1 MIAPAI
7 NKEPVRIAYLVSHPI
22 QYQSPLLR
30 LIAAEPG
37 LSLKAFYRSPMGLKP
52 YTDEGFGQ
60 TIAWDTP
67 LLDGFEHE
75 FLPAL
80 DDPMRVT
87 RYLRPLNYG
96 LAKRLRQGRFNV
108 LWVHGYARVFN
119 LGAMLTAKRL
129 GLKVMLR
136 DEATPISMPR
146 GPAKKIAKRAFFAGL
161 WTLVDAAL
169 AIGSLNRRY
178 YREQGFR
185 ADRIFSVP
193 YAVDNQRFQSGA
205 KAAAPNRNA
214 FLPSLGIP
222 ADRPRI
228 VFSGKLTPIKAP
240 EILLE
245 AFARLGDPWPSLC
258 FVGDGP
264 LRAMLSERAR
274 DLGVAER
281 VFFAGF
287 RNQGELPA
295 FYDLADVFV
304 LPSRREPWGL
314 VVNEAMN
321 AGRAIVVSDQ
331 VGSGPDLVRPGEN
344 GSIVP
349 VNDVDRLAAAL
360 AEALSSPAQTAA
372 LGRRSLEIIDG
383 WGFREDIA
391 GLKQAL
397 AGIGLPC
404 VS

>member
-1 MIAPAI
+1 MTTQA
-7 NKEPVRIAYLVSHPI
+7 VRLAYLVSHPI
-22 QYQSPLLR
+22 QYQAPLLR

-37 LSLKAFYRSPMGLKP
+37 ISLKVFFRSPMGLKP
-52 YTDEGFGQ
+52 YADAGFGQ

-67 LLDGFEHE
+67 LLEGFDHE

-96 LAKRLRQGRFNV
+96 LARRLREGRFDA
-108 LWVHGYARVFN
+108 LWIHGYARVFN
-119 LGAMLTAKRL
+119 LAAMLTARRL
-129 GLKVMLR
+129 GLKVLLR

-146 GPAKKIAKRAFFAGL
+146 GPLKTIAKRGFFAAL
-161 WTLVDAAL
+161 HRLVDGVL

-178 YREQGFR
+178 YLEQGFDP
-185 ADRIFSVP
+185 ARIFSMP
-193 YAVDNQRFQSGA
+193 YAVDNERFQTGSR
-205 KAAAPNRNA
+205 AAALTRGA
-214 FLPSLGIP
+214 FLSALGISP
-222 ADRPRI
+222 DRPRI

-245 AFARLGDPWPSLC
+245 AFARLSEPEATLC
-258 FVGDGP
+258 YVGDGP
-264 LRAMLSERAR
+264 LRAMLEERSRA
-274 DLGVAER
+274 LGVGAR
-281 VFFAGF
+281 VCFAGF
-287 RNQGELPA
+287 RNQRELPA
-295 FYDLADVFV
+295 FYEAADVFV

-331 VGSGPDLVRPGEN
+331 VGSGPDLVKPGEN

-349 VNDVDRLAAAL
+349 VNDVDRLAVAL
-360 AEALSSPAQTAA
+360 ADTLASPARTAA
-372 LGRRSLEIIDG
+372 LGRRSLEIIGD
-383 WGFREDIA
+383 WSFREDIA

-397 AGIGLPC
+397 AGVGLSC
-404 VS
+404 GS

>member
-1 MIAPAI
+1 MSTPTV
-7 NKEPVRIAYLVSHPI
+7 NKGPVRIAYLISHPI

-30 LIAAEPG
+30 LVAGEPG
-37 LSLKAFYRSPMGLKP
+37 IALKVFYRSPMGLKP
-52 YTDEGFGQ
+52 YADEGFGQ

-96 LAKRLRQGRFNV
+96 LAKRLRQGRFDV
-108 LWVHGYARVFN
+108 LWVHGYARIFN

-129 GLKVMLR
+129 GMKVMLR

-178 YREQGFR
+178 YLEQGFR
-185 ADRIFSVP
+185 PDRIFSVP
-193 YAVDNQRFQSGA
+193 YAVDNARFQSGA
-205 KAAAPNRNA
+205 KAAAAHRGQ
-214 FLPSLGIP
+214 FLAALNIP

-228 VFSGKLTPIKAP
+228 VFSGKLTTIKAP
-240 EILLE
+240 EVLLE
-245 AFARLGDPWPSLC
+245 AFAKLGEPWPSLC
-258 FVGDGP
+258 YVGDGP
-264 LRAMLSERAR
+264 LRAMLESRAR

-281 VFFAGF
+281 VHFAGF

-360 AEALSSPAQTAA
+360 AEALASPAQTAA
-372 LGRRSLEIIDG
+372 LGRRSLAIIDG

-404 VS
+404 GS

>member
-1 MIAPAI
+1 MS
-7 NKEPVRIAYLVSHPI
+7 NPVRIAYLVSHPI

-52 YTDEGFGQ
+52 YVDEGFGK

-67 LLDGFEHE
+67 LLDGFEHD
-75 FLPAL
+75 FLPAF
-80 DDPMRVT
+80 DDSMRVT

-96 LAKRLRQGRFNV
+96 LAKRLREGRFDV
-108 LWVHGYARVFN
+108 LWVHGSARIFN
-119 LGAMLTAKRL
+119 LGAMFTAKRL
-129 GLKVMLR
+129 GIKVMLR
-136 DEATPISMPR
+136 DEFTPISKPR
-146 GPAKKIAKRAFFAGL
+146 GAAKQVAKRGFFAGL

-178 YREQGFR
+178 YLEQGFR
-185 ADRIFSVP
+185 PDRIFSVP
-193 YAVDNQRFQSGA
+193 YAVDNARFQFGA
-205 KAAAPNRNA
+205 QAASANRKS
-214 FLPSLGIP
+214 FLASLGIS
-222 ADRPRI
+222 AERPRI

-245 AFARLGDPWPSLC
+245 AFAKLGEPWPSLC
-258 FVGDGP
+258 YVGDGP
-264 LRAMLSERAR
+264 LRAMLESRAR

-281 VFFAGF
+281 VHFAGF
-287 RNQGELPA
+287 RNQAELPA

-321 AGRAIVVSDQ
+321 AGRAIVASDQ
-331 VGSGPDLVRPGEN
+331 VGSAPDLVRPGEN
-344 GSIVP
+344 GSIFP

-360 AEALSSPAQTAA
+360 AEALASPGATAA
-372 LGRRSLEIIDG
+372 LGRRSLEIING
-383 WGFREDIA
+383 WGFREDIV
-391 GLKQAL
+391 GVKQAL
-397 AGIGLPC
+397 TGIGLPC
-404 VS
+404 AS

>member
-1 MIAPAI
+1 MMTPPPI
-7 NKEPVRIAYLVSHPI
+7 RLAYLVSHPI

-37 LSLKAFYRSPMGLKP
+37 ISLRVFFRSPMGLKP
-52 YTDEGFGQ
+52 YADAGFGQ

-67 LLDGFEHE
+67 LLEGFDHE
-75 FLPAL
+75 FLPAF

-87 RYLRPLNYG
+87 RYLHPLNYG
-96 LAKRLRQGRFNV
+96 LARRLPQGRFDA
-108 LWVHGYARVFN
+108 LWVHGYARLFN
-119 LGAMLTAKRL
+119 GIAMATAKRL
-129 GLKVMLR
+129 GLKVLLR

-146 GPAKKIAKRAFFAGL
+146 GPLKTLAKRGFFAGMR
-161 WTLVDAAL
+161 TLVDGVL

-178 YREQGFR
+178 YLEQGFDPAR
-185 ADRIFSVP
+185 VFSMP
-193 YAVDNQRFQSGA
+193 YAVDNERFQAGSRE
-205 KAAAPNRNA
+205 AAANRGA
-214 FLPSLGIP
+214 FLAALGISP
-222 ADRPRI
+222 TRPRI

-245 AFARLGDPWPSLC
+245 AFARLSDPKATLC
-258 FVGDGP
+258 YVGDGP
-264 LRAMLSERAR
+264 LRAMLENRAR
-274 DLGVAER
+274 ALGIGASVC
-281 VFFAGF
+281 FAGF
-287 RNQGELPA
+287 RNQRELPA

-331 VGSGPDLVRPGEN
+331 VGAGPDLVKPGEN

-349 VNDVDRLAAAL
+349 VDDVDRLAAAL
-360 AEALSSPAQTAA
+360 ADALASPARTTA
-372 LGRRSLEIIDG
+372 LGKRSLEIIEG
-383 WGFREDIA
+383 WSFREDIA

-397 AGIGLPC
+397 MGVGLSC
-404 VS
+404 GS